1 MYTRKIT
8 GTISKYDMTDLKGG
22 GYAVFTV
29 DSDTGLVEDA
39 RPVSGRLTVSSIRCY
54 ASTAYMVIRF
64 DSNDGNVMAY
74 TDNLSGDSS
83 IHSETF
89 GVHQPVMALMA
100 TEPETVYL
108 CIEATSGTGNKA
120 NFREGCTIDLEI
132 DYALPQALEP
142 WTDAPLIAGETL
154 VKAVHMTELQTNIN
168 RQREALGYPA
178 YRFTTIRAGYTS
190 LADWT
195 ANVMELRAAID
206 QIVFEHEE
214 WLPIPVNCPTAII
227 LLQLRDVV
235 EAMLP

>member
-1 MYTRKIT
+1 MYTREIT

-22 GYAVFTV
+22 GFAVFRV
-29 DSDTGLVEDA
+29 DSDTGPVEDA
-39 RPVSGRLTVSSIRCY
+39 RPVSGRLTVSSMRCY

-64 DSNDGNVMAY
+64 DSHENNVMAY

-89 GVHQPVMALMA
+89 GVHQPAMAMMEA
-100 TEPETVYL
+100 APETVYL
-108 CIEATSGTGNKA
+108 CIEATSGTSNKV
-120 NFREGCTIDLEI
+120 NFREGCTISLEI
-132 DYALPQALEP
+132 DYTLPQELLP
-142 WTDAPLIAGETL
+142 YTDPVLKAGVTR
-154 VKAVHMTELQTNIN
+154 VKAAHITELQTNIN

-206 QIVFEHEE
+206 QIGAEHDA
-214 WLPIPVNCPTAII
+214 WIPIPVNCPTVIV
-227 LLQLRDVV
+227 LKQLREAV